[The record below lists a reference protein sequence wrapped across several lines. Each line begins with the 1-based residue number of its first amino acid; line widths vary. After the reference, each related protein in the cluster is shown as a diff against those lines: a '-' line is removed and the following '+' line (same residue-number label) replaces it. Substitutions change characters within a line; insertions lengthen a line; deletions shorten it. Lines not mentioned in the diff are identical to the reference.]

1 MTKSGRKGS
10 SRFVWRC
17 VLAAVVVIAYAGA
30 CALVSRTLT
39 EWWIP
44 FAFSIALAFLA
55 GVFLWKI
62 WRWFTGSGR
71 FIWNFLVGAVAL
83 TGIFSSAFYIVN
95 YACADR
101 ATAHEERAEV
111 ARVYYKVR
119 HHPSRGSQPLCA
131 GRGLQC
137 PLHGG
142 EDVEW
147 YVERAGN
154 SLRPLP
160 AHQERGEGDI
170 ACGYGCAGSAGDSLL
185 TGDSLFIR
193 G

>member
-71 FIWNFLVGAVAL
+71 FIWNFLVCAVAL

-101 ATAHEERAEV
+101 ATTHEEQAEV

-119 HHPSRGSQPLCA
+119 HHSRRV
-131 GRGLQC
+131 GRNRYVQ
-137 PLHGG
+137 G
-142 EDVEW
+142 EAYNVHFMEVKMSNGMLKELEIPYDC
-147 YVERAGN
+147 YRRTRKGERVT
-154 SLRPLP
+154 LP
-160 AHQERGEGDI
+160 VAMGALGVPVI
-170 ACGYGCAGSAGDSLL
+170 LY
-185 TGDSLFIR
+185 
-193 G
+193 